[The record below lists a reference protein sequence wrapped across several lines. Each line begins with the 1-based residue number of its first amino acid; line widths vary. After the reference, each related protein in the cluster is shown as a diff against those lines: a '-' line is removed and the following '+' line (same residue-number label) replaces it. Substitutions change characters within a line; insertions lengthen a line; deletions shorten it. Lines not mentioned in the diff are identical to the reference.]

1 MSNPEFDVRKFWEA
15 LDATRQ
21 SRNMTWKSVANKTG
35 VAASTLTRIGQGKRP
50 DVDGLAAL
58 LNWLGLEMSD
68 FYSHINAEQNN
79 PEALTQVTALLRAD
93 SSLSRESS
101 SMLVEMV
108 KAAYASQRDEKD

>member
-1 MSNPEFDVRKFWEA
+1 MSNLEFDVKKFWEA

-21 SRNMTWKSVANKTG
+21 SRSMTWKSVANKTR

-68 FYSHINAEQNN
+68 FYSQVESDQNK

-93 SSLSRESS
+93 STLSHESS
-101 SMLVEMV
+101 AMLVEMV
-108 KAAYASQRDEKD
+108 KAAYASQRDEKG